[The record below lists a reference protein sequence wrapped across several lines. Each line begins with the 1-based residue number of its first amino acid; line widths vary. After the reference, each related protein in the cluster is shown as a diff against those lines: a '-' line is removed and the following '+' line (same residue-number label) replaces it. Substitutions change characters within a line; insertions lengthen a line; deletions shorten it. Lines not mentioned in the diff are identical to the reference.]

1 MMMMMMIIRW
11 DMICVRVVFWIC
23 VVGFVVVVVGYI
35 YIHGVV

>member
-1 MMMMMMIIRW
+1 MMMMMIIRW

-23 VVGFVVVVVGYI
+23 VVGCVVVVVGYK